1 MKGSKPQPSAV
12 ILDAR
17 ALQSTP
23 ESGSRA
29 GYGGAKWRKGS
40 TARLAVAPLG
50 RLLALTVTPASDD
63 ERMQVEA
70 LAAQVQAASGERA
83 AIAYVDSGCTGPD
96 PAASAAAHG
105 IELVVVKTPE
115 AKRGFI
121 LLPKR
126 WIVERSFAWT
136 ARYRRRA
143 RACERLPTVLAGLR
157 FLAFAWLLLHQLIH
171 LYSSS

>member
-17 ALQSTP
+17 VVQSTP

-29 GYGGAKWRKGS
+29 GYSGAKRRKGS
-40 TARLAVAPLG
+40 KARLAVAPVG
-50 RLLALTVTPASDD
+50 HLLALTVTPASDD
-63 ERMQVEA
+63 ERTQVEA
-70 LAAQVQAASGERA
+70 LAARAQAATGEHVEIASVASG
-83 AIAYVDSGCTGPD
+83 YTCPD

-105 IELVVVKTPE
+105 IELVMVKTPE

-136 ARYRRRA
+136 AR
-143 RACERLPTVLAGLR
+143 
-157 FLAFAWLLLHQLIH
+157 
-171 LYSSS
+171 